1 MAKVSKAQE
10 GKEMVLAEKFDV
22 VAASAELKEI
32 LEVNLG
38 GEVIDDGLL
47 DRVKV
52 PAGGSTFWTVLDD
65 MDDEQTVKELRGII
79 LHSRMVRAFWRG
91 EFTGTGGPPDCY
103 SDDMETGIG
112 DPGGECAICP
122 LNEFGSDPNKEG
134 RAKACAEKRILF
146 VLMCHEDGNVDLLPT
161 VIKVPPGSLRASKKY
176 LFKLSTKAKRKM
188 WGVVTTFS
196 LEKDRNPQGQD
207 FSRIVFK
214 MRQPLDAPKTEAM
227 SQYREKLMPILDQ
240 AASQMMKQSDDES
253 SETPS

>member
-1 MAKVSKAQE
+1 MAKAKSTESKDL
-10 GKEMVLAEKFDV
+10 VLAEKFDV
-22 VAASAELKEI
+22 VAATAELKEI

-52 PAGGSTFWTVLDD
+52 PTGGSTFWTVLDEL
-65 MDDEQTVKELRGII
+65 DDEKTVKELSGII
-79 LHSRMVRAFWRG
+79 LHSRMSRAYWRG
-91 EFTGTGGPPDCY
+91 EFTGAGGPPDCY
-103 SDDMETGIG
+103 SDDMVNGIG
-112 DPGGECAICP
+112 DPGGDCTLCP

-146 VLMCHEDGNVDLLPT
+146 VLLCHEDGEVDLLPT
-161 VIKVPPGSLRASKKY
+161 VIKVPPGSLRSSKKY
-176 LFKLSTKAKRKM
+176 LFKLSTKAKKKM

-214 MRQPLDAPKTEAM
+214 MKGPLTAEKTEAM
-227 SQYREKLMPILDQ
+227 GQYREKLMPILDQ
-240 AASQMMKQSDDES
+240 AAAQMARQKDDDYVPDPE
-253 SETPS
+253 